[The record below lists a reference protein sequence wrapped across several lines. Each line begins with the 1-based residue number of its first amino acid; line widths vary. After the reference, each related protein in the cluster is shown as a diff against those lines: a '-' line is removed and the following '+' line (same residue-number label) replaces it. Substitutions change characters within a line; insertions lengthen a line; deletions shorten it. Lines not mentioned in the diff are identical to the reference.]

1 MNVVDHIQ
9 LVLDKVRIWINLL
22 SWIMRKIL
30 AFYDLGT
37 TIVVRTSCPRLL
49 VTIGATHAHE

>member
-30 AFYDLGT
+30 AFYELDEEEL
-37 TIVVRTSCPRLL
+37 
-49 VTIGATHAHE
+49 AKK